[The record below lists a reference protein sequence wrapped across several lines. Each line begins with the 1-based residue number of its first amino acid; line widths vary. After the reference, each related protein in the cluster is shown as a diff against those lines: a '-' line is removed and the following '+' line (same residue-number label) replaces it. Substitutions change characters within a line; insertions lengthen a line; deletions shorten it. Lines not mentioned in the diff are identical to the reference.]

1 MGRTDLQH
9 QTPIQEVIMFGLVD
23 CNNFYCSCE
32 RVFNPALRSSPVVVL
47 SNNDGC
53 IIARSNEAK
62 AMGIAMGTPFYQ
74 VRDMLERNRVA
85 VFSSNYTLYGDM
97 SRRVMMLLSEFTPEL
112 TQYSIDEA
120 FIDLSGFGNGDAL
133 REYGRHIVKRIGRG
147 TGIPVT
153 LGMASTKTLAKVAS
167 KYGKKYKGYEGV
179 CLIDT
184 EEKRIKALQGLD
196 VTDVWGIGRRTAG
209 KLYDYGVKTAWDFT
223 CWSEDRVRRLL
234 TVTGVRTWKELHG
247 ESCIDIDELP
257 QKQSICTS
265 RSFPDEGLSEVSV
278 VEEAVANFAA
288 SCSRKLKEQKSC
300 CRQMTVF
307 AYTSRFR
314 SDVPGHVINRT
325 IALPVPTCD
334 QKELVSAAVR
344 TLRAEWKADGG
355 YFYKKA
361 GVIVWDICSDKAV
374 QTDLFDP
381 VDRGKQARLSAA
393 IDAINRK
400 NGFNTVKVAVQ
411 GTDKRWHLKSE
422 HKSGQY
428 STNLKE
434 VIKVRI

>member
-1 MGRTDLQH
+1 
-9 QTPIQEVIMFGLVD
+9 MFGLVD

-32 RVFNPALRSSPVVVL
+32 RVFNPGLRTQPVVVL

-62 AMGIAMGTPFYQ
+62 ALGIEMGMPFYQ
-74 VRDMLERNRVA
+74 AKELLERERVA

-120 FIDLSGFGNGDAL
+120 FIDLTGMGSGEEL
-133 REYGRHIVKRIGRG
+133 RDYGKRIVRTIGKG

-153 LGMASTKTLAKVAS
+153 LGIAPTKTLAKVAS

-184 EEKRIKALQGLD
+184 EEKRIKALQGFYIA
-196 VTDVWGIGRRTAG
+196 DVWGIGRRSAK
-209 KLYDYGVKTAWDFT
+209 KLAYYGVKTAWDFT
-223 CWSEDRVRRLL
+223 QWSESRVRRLL
-234 TVTGVRTWKELHG
+234 TVTGVRTWKELRG
-247 ESCIDIDELP
+247 ENCIDISELSK
-257 QKQSICTS
+257 KQSICTS
-265 RSFPDEGLSEVSV
+265 RSFPDNGLSELKV

-288 SCSRKLKEQKSC
+288 SCVRKLREQKSRC
-300 CRQMTVF
+300 SQLTVF

-314 SDVPGHVINRT
+314 NDVPSHTINRT
-325 IALPVPTCD
+325 VTLSMPTND
-334 QKELVSAAVR
+334 QLELVAAAVQA
-344 TLRAEWKADGG
+344 LRSEWREDGR
-355 YFYKKA
+355 YYYKKA
-361 GVIVWDICSDKAV
+361 GVIVWGITSDTAV
-374 QTDLFDP
+374 QTVLFDSI
-381 VDRGKQARLSAA
+381 DRDKQARLAAA
-393 IDAINRK
+393 IDAINRR

-428 STNLKE
+428 STNLSE
-434 VIKVRI
+434 IIKVKV

>member
-1 MGRTDLQH
+1 
-9 QTPIQEVIMFGLVD
+9 MFGLVD

-32 RVFNPALRSSPVVVL
+32 RVFNPGLRTSPVVVL

-62 AMGIAMGTPFYQ
+62 ALGIEMGTPFYQ
-74 VRDMLERNRVA
+74 AKELLEVNKVA

-97 SRRVMMLLSEFTPEL
+97 SRRVMLLLSEFTPEL
-112 TQYSIDEA
+112 MQYSIDEA
-120 FIDLSGFGNGDAL
+120 FIDLSGFGNGDRL
-133 REYGRHIVKRIGRG
+133 REYGRRIVKCIGKG

-153 LGMASTKTLAKVAS
+153 LGMAPTKTLAKVAS

-196 VTDVWGIGRRTAG
+196 VSDVWGIGRRIAK
-209 KLYDYGVKTAWDFT
+209 KLDYYGVKTAWDFT
-223 CWSEDRVRRLL
+223 CWSEAKVRRLL
-234 TVTGVRTWKELHG
+234 TITGVRTWKELRG
-247 ESCIDIDELP
+247 ESCIDISELP

-265 RSFPDEGLSEVSV
+265 RSFPDGGLSEVGV

-300 CRQMTVF
+300 CRQITAF

-314 SDVPGHVINRT
+314 NDVPGHVINRT
-325 IALPVPTCD
+325 VTLPVPTND
-334 QKELVSAAVR
+334 QMELISAAVR
-344 TLRAEWKADGG
+344 ILRAEWKEDGK

-361 GVIVWDICSDKAV
+361 GVIVWDICNDSAV
-374 QTDLFDP
+374 QADLFDH
-381 VDRGKQARLSAA
+381 VDRDKQARLSAA
-393 IDAINRK
+393 IDAINSK
-400 NGFNTVKVAVQ
+400 NGVNTVKVAVQ
-411 GTDKRWHLKSE
+411 GTDKRWHLKCE

-434 VIKVRI
+434 VIKVKI